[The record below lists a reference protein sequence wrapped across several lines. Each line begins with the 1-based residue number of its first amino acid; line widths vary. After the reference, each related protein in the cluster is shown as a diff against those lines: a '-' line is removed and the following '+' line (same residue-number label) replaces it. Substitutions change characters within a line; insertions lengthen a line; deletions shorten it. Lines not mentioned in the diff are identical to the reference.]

1 MKIESTDTAERWTAA
16 SATVWTWRNR
26 HEMQMDY
33 NVFILIKTIYVYLT
47 SLRHFPEL
55 NRIGR
60 NLVPANAFYPA
71 KTDLIVCSLQLL
83 WLNNKKKSTQ
93 IILSPPINVFFLPK
107 LSSSQKKWKSFS
119 FDWFIS
125 IYWYKYI
132 ENFYIFQRIIIQ
144 LK

>member
-83 WLNNKKKSTQ
+83 WLNNKKKV
-93 IILSPPINVFFLPK
+93 LK
-107 LSSSQKKWKSFS
+107 LSCHRRSTFFFCQNWVQAKRNGKVSALI
-119 FDWFIS
+119 DL
-125 IYWYKYI
+125 YPYI
-132 ENFYIFQRIIIQ
+132 DINT
-144 LK
+144 